1 MLKLEWRPRAH
12 LDRESIA
19 IYLAVEVGNPAAAL
33 KAMHDI
39 DRALENA
46 CLFPEAARAFD
57 HEMLQRHDYRC
68 ALAGNYRVFYT
79 FDSTTVTVHRILHQ
93 RMDICDYTLVD
104 L

>member
-1 MLKLEWRPRAH
+1 MRKLEWRPRAH

-19 IYLAVEVGNPAAAL
+19 SYLAVEVCNPAAAL
-33 KAMHDI
+33 KAIQDI

-46 CLFPEAARAFD
+46 RLFPEAARAFD
-57 HEMLQRHDYRC
+57 HEMLKRHDYRC

-79 FDSTTVTVHRILHQ
+79 FDDDTVTVHRVLHP
-93 RMDICDYTLVD
+93 RMDICAYTLVN